1 MTHLLFIK
9 TELSQKREESD
20 QSRVITDHD
29 RSLIEQTELQKT
41 PSLSAI
47 NQIVQNELTNDLNRQ
62 PVQSTN
68 TQFKADDEPRNNK
81 CILSKPNDHASEV
94 DKPSILETLVENI
107 SNLNLEVKAQRECLA
122 NFTSFTQKLLEQIN
136 QQQMQHNALAETVR
150 EHISIQNDLIK
161 ELRKDNLNI
170 ENQDKKDVQ
179 LENVTKELKM
189 IAEQC
194 DHLQSGQH
202 EIRSKVNMFCSDHN
216 HLLAD
221 SDHAIKVTQQLTLL
235 AEKHSEQLNQIQ
247 NDIVNINLATSSKPE
262 TTEIETND
270 DTSHTKKIRDFPS
283 NAPTAFLESNMNETE
298 GDLPVDENT
307 SFDDTSDIKY
317 HPYAHRMSKNSRGV
331 HSHVPVFKVP
341 FSCSNVVIGDSNLQS
356 IVRRKLDP
364 SGSTVIRTY
373 RGANMKRII
382 NILDSCQI
390 CFPNVQKV
398 MFSIGAVDCN
408 KDVIKESYI
417 FDDLDMLID
426 CAKRV
431 FPSARIGFLS
441 IPPQLNHKANVS
453 IERINNRIFNYLK
466 SSKSTTFLKCVD
478 LWDCVDRMGKPE
490 RSILQNGLLL
500 SDLGITLLFKPVL
513 QFLFEGSLIKNRR
526 HQTSGTSA
534 YNRLNLKNRSSRKRF
549 QINKQ
554 GK

>member
-1 MTHLLFIK
+1 M
-9 TELSQKREESD
+9 
-20 QSRVITDHD
+20 
-29 RSLIEQTELQKT
+29 
-41 PSLSAI
+41 
-47 NQIVQNELTNDLNRQ
+47 
-62 PVQSTN
+62 
-68 TQFKADDEPRNNK
+68 
-81 CILSKPNDHASEV
+81 
-94 DKPSILETLVENI
+94 
-107 SNLNLEVKAQRECLA
+107 
-122 NFTSFTQKLLEQIN
+122 
-136 QQQMQHNALAETVR
+136 
-150 EHISIQNDLIK
+150 
-161 ELRKDNLNI
+161 
-170 ENQDKKDVQ
+170 Q
-179 LENVTKELKM
+179 LENVTKELTL

-202 EIRSKVNMFCSDHN
+202 EIRSKVNMCCSDHN

-262 TTEIETND
+262 TTEIETN

-534 YNRLNLKNRSSRKRF
+534 YNRLNVNTQHSNPNRTPPVSDINLPEPVSPQCSIHSDKTPSTTGNSPHTVHNEKKDSSSYVKPLLTNHYSPNPFFPSPQMVYHMPMYERARMSAICYLNGKDNVQF
-549 QINKQ
+549 QPQ
-554 GK
+554 AQPVPRQQ